1 MSLSL
6 MSVVLGL
13 LEDCACRA
21 LDLAI
26 IEETLSDP
34 PLERRGLGVFVG
46 LGEEAA
52 GFGVGLGDED
62 AAGFGVGFAA
72 EVGAGDGVGAGED
85 DLLMRVVG

>member
-6 MSVVLGL
+6 ISVVLGL
-13 LEDCACRA
+13 LADCACRA

-46 LGEEAA
+46 LGEDAT
-52 GFGVGLGDED
+52 GFGVGFGE
-62 AAGFGVGFAA
+62 AVGVGFAA
-72 EVGAGDGVGAGED
+72 EVGDGDGVGAGEG
-85 DLLMRVVG
+85 DLLVRVVG

>member
-6 MSVVLGL
+6 ISVVLGL
-13 LEDCACRA
+13 LADCACRA

-46 LGEEAA
+46 LGEDAT
-52 GFGVGLGDED
+52 GFGVGFGE
-62 AAGFGVGFAA
+62 GVGFAA
-72 EVGAGDGVGAGED
+72 EVGAGDGVGAGEG

>member
-6 MSVVLGL
+6 ISVVLGL
-13 LEDCACRA
+13 LADCACRA

-46 LGEEAA
+46 LGEDAT
-52 GFGVGLGDED
+52 GFGVGFGE
-62 AAGFGVGFAA
+62 AVGVGVGFAA
-72 EVGAGDGVGAGED
+72 EVGAGDGVGEGEG
-85 DLLMRVVG
+85 DLLIRVVG

>member
-46 LGEEAA
+46 LGEDAT
-52 GFGVGLGDED
+52 GFGVGFGE
-62 AAGFGVGFAA
+62 AVGVGVGVGFAA
-72 EVGAGDGVGAGED
+72 EVGAGDGVEAGED

>member
-6 MSVVLGL
+6 ISVVLGL
-13 LEDCACRA
+13 LADCACRA

-46 LGEEAA
+46 LGEDAT
-52 GFGVGLGDED
+52 GFGE
-62 AAGFGVGFAA
+62 GVGFAA
-72 EVGAGDGVGAGED
+72 EVGAGDGVGAGEG
-85 DLLMRVVG
+85 DLLIRVVG

>member
-6 MSVVLGL
+6 ISVVLGL
-13 LEDCACRA
+13 LADCACRA

-46 LGEEAA
+46 LGE
-52 GFGVGLGDED
+52 D
-62 AAGFGVGFAA
+62 ATGFGVGFGEAVGVGVGFA
-72 EVGAGDGVGAGED
+72 DEVGAGVDVGAGEG

>member
-1 MSLSL
+1 

-46 LGEEAA
+46 LGE
-52 GFGVGLGDED
+52 D
-62 AAGFGVGFAA
+62 ATGFGVGFGEAVGVGVGVGFA
-72 EVGAGDGVGAGED
+72 DEVGAGVGVEAGDG
-85 DLLMRVVG
+85 DLLIRVVG

>member
-1 MSLSL
+1 

-46 LGEEAA
+46 LGE
-52 GFGVGLGDED
+52 D
-62 AAGFGVGFAA
+62 ATGFGVGFGEAVGVGVGFA
-72 EVGAGDGVGAGED
+72 DEVGAGVDVGAGEG

>member
-46 LGEEAA
+46 LGEDAT
-52 GFGVGLGDED
+52 GFGVGFGE
-62 AAGFGVGFAA
+62 AVGVGVGFAA
-72 EVGAGDGVGAGED
+72 EVGAGDGVEAGED

>member
-1 MSLSL
+1 

-46 LGEEAA
+46 LGEDAT
-52 GFGVGLGDED
+52 GFGVGFGE
-62 AAGFGVGFAA
+62 AVGVGVGVGFAA
-72 EVGAGDGVGAGED
+72 EVGAGDGVEAGED

>member
-1 MSLSL
+1 

-46 LGEEAA
+46 LGEDAT
-52 GFGVGLGDED
+52 GFGVGFGE
-62 AAGFGVGFAA
+62 AVGVGVGFAA
-72 EVGAGDGVGAGED
+72 EVGAGDGVGAGEG

>member
-46 LGEEAA
+46 LGEDAT
-52 GFGVGLGDED
+52 GFGVG
-62 AAGFGVGFAA
+62 FGEEVGFAA
-72 EVGAGDGVGAGED
+72 EVGAGDGVGAGEG

>member
-46 LGEEAA
+46 LGEDAT
-52 GFGVGLGDED
+52 GFGVG
-62 AAGFGVGFAA
+62 FGEAVGVEVGFAA
-72 EVGAGDGVGAGED
+72 EVGAGVDVGAGEG

>member
-6 MSVVLGL
+6 ISVVLGL
-13 LEDCACRA
+13 LADCACRA

-46 LGEEAA
+46 LGEDAT
-52 GFGVGLGDED
+52 GFGVGFDE
-62 AAGFGVGFAA
+62 AVGVGVGFAA
-72 EVGAGDGVGAGED
+72 EVGAGDGVGVGEG

>member
-6 MSVVLGL
+6 ISEVLGL
-13 LEDCACRA
+13 LADCACRA

-46 LGEEAA
+46 LGEDAT
-52 GFGVGLGDED
+52 GFGVGV
-62 AAGFGVGFAA
+62 GFGEGVGFAA
-72 EVGAGDGVGAGED
+72 EVGAGDDVGAGEG

>member
-13 LEDCACRA
+13 LADCACRA

-46 LGEEAA
+46 LGE
-52 GFGVGLGDED
+52 D
-62 AAGFGVGFAA
+62 ATGFGVGFGEAVGVGVGFA
-72 EVGAGDGVGAGED
+72 DEVGAGVDVGAGEG

>member
-46 LGEEAA
+46 LGE
-52 GFGVGLGDED
+52 D
-62 AAGFGVGFAA
+62 ATGFGVGFGEAVGVGVGFA
-72 EVGAGDGVGAGED
+72 DEVGAGVDVGAGED

>member
-1 MSLSL
+1 

-13 LEDCACRA
+13 LADCACRA

-46 LGEEAA
+46 LGE
-52 GFGVGLGDED
+52 D
-62 AAGFGVGFAA
+62 ATGFGVGFGEAVGVGVGFA
-72 EVGAGDGVGAGED
+72 DEVGAGVDLGAGEG

>member
-46 LGEEAA
+46 LGE
-52 GFGVGLGDED
+52 D
-62 AAGFGVGFAA
+62 ATGFGVGFGEAVGVGVGFA
-72 EVGAGDGVGAGED
+72 DEVGAGVDVGAGEG

>member
-6 MSVVLGL
+6 ISVVLGL
-13 LEDCACRA
+13 LADCACRA
-21 LDLAI
+21 LDLEI

-46 LGEEAA
+46 LGEDAT
-52 GFGVGLGDED
+52 GFGVGFGE
-62 AAGFGVGFAA
+62 AVGVGVGFAA
-72 EVGAGDGVGAGED
+72 EVGAGDGVGAGEG

>member
-1 MSLSL
+1 

-46 LGEEAA
+46 LGEDAT
-52 GFGVGLGDED
+52 GFGVGFGE
-62 AAGFGVGFAA
+62 AVGVGVGFAA
-72 EVGAGDGVGAGED
+72 EVGAGDGVEAGED

>member
-6 MSVVLGL
+6 ISVVLGL
-13 LEDCACRA
+13 LADCACRA

-46 LGEEAA
+46 LGEDAT
-52 GFGVGLGDED
+52 GFGVGVGE
-62 AAGFGVGFAA
+62 GVGFAD
-72 EVGAGDGVGAGED
+72 EVGAGDGVGAGEG
-85 DLLMRVVG
+85 DLSMRVVG

>member
-6 MSVVLGL
+6 ISVVLGL
-13 LEDCACRA
+13 LADCACRA

-46 LGEEAA
+46 LGEDAT
-52 GFGVGLGDED
+52 GFGVGFGE
-62 AAGFGVGFAA
+62 AVGVGFAA
-72 EVGAGDGVGAGED
+72 EVGDGDGVGAGEG

>member
-6 MSVVLGL
+6 ISVVLGL
-13 LEDCACRA
+13 LADCACRA

-46 LGEEAA
+46 LGEDAT
-52 GFGVGLGDED
+52 GFGVGLVKQLELEL
-62 AAGFGVGFAA
+62 VS
-72 EVGAGDGVGAGED
+72 
-85 DLLMRVVG
+85 LMRLVPELM